1 MSKMKRKRGIILIV
15 KKEWVIKKRM
25 EKELKGISFVEPIE
39 KMIANVPKSAL
50 SDNYI
55 EFGSG
60 GRQTNW

>member
-1 MSKMKRKRGIILIV
+1 V